1 MAFTLLRLM
10 TVFLAIAMI
19 HLSSGLML
27 EAREYDSGSEEP
39 SGKESLTF
47 RAARIIG
54 TLTLIVFC
62 IYLTCKKVGAVCQG
76 IRNKSG
82 NASTP
87 RRGRDHLR
95 AVLHR

>member
-54 TLTLIVFC
+54 TLSESTLTLIFFC
-62 IYLTCKKVGAVCQG
+62 IYLTLTLVPLCIISGLDGSRVRRPKAFKKF
-76 IRNKSG
+76 R
-82 NASTP
+82 
-87 RRGRDHLR
+87 
-95 AVLHR
+95 

>member
-10 TVFLAIAMI
+10 TVFLAMAMI

-62 IYLTCKKVGAVCQG
+62 IYLTLTLVPLCIISGLDGSRVRRPKAFKKF
-76 IRNKSG
+76 R
-82 NASTP
+82 
-87 RRGRDHLR
+87 
-95 AVLHR
+95 